1 MLRKIRFVVL
11 LGCSR
16 DFEMVFACQKD
27 SFLKELDTSVVSCK
41 EAKVSINNN
50 GKKEVIDG
58 FEIVLEDTIIF
69 PEGGGQ
75 PWDLGTIAEK
85 EIIQAVRRGAE
96 AVHVLREPL
105 DVGRKVTVK
114 LDWNRRLDHMQQHSD
129 PARIQVLLQE
139 DLILIYKSLI
149 QNNLWS
155 AGQHL
160 ITAVACAEYGFAT
173 SSWSLGE
180 EISYIEL
187 DTPSISADQ
196 VVHVETLVNQYIRE
210 CRPVTVQVYEASDPV
225 LKEVRTRGLPEDHV
239 GLVRVVSIEKLE
251 NNMCCGTHV
260 SNLSQLQMIKLTGV
274 EKGKKNKTKLSF
286 LSGNRVL
293 KKMEEFLVRETALSN
308 LLQNKGSVHVQ
319 LVEKIQDALKTTSK
333 NLQVVLRELAIAEAE
348 KLKKASPKL
357 KFSII
362 HRKEADM
369 DFINAFLRE
378 FNDEEILVL
387 LIVGE
392 EPAIQVV
399 LHGKPEIVAEVG
411 PRLSD
416 IMEGKGFGK
425 GHKYQAKV
433 GKLKM
438 EEATQILNEYFK
450 I

>member
-1 MLRKIRFVVL
+1 
-11 LGCSR
+11 
-16 DFEMVFACQKD
+16 MVFACQKD

-114 LDWNRRLDHMQQHSD
+114 LDWNRRLDHMQQHS
-129 PARIQVLLQE
+129 
-139 DLILIYKSLI
+139 
-149 QNNLWS
+149 
-155 AGQHL
+155 GQHL

>member
-1 MLRKIRFVVL
+1 
-11 LGCSR
+11 
-16 DFEMVFACQKD
+16 MVFACQKD

-114 LDWNRRLDHMQQHSD
+114 LDWNRRLDHMQQHS
-129 PARIQVLLQE
+129 
-139 DLILIYKSLI
+139 
-149 QNNLWS
+149 
-155 AGQHL
+155 GQHL

-333 NLQVVLRELAIAEAE
+333 NLQVVLREMAIAEAE

-392 EPAIQVV
+392 EPGIQVV